1 MGHAVRVMVLAT
13 QAFLF
18 GLLSVTAAFAL
29 PTAVRTPSLL
39 AANVELCYN
48 MDSKGAYGCAGG
60 SCLEENKVAAE
71 IGSFTYL
78 YKTYSAM
85 AFSHVTAKCVTVQPC
100 VSVVFLTAACPP
112 VYEPSDP
119 KYNFGT
125 YTTPCPQGSCCTL
138 GVTLP
143 SGVMFSDLENPAS
156 SSFVSISK
164 ASNSSSLNALLNQQ
178 QR

>member
-1 MGHAVRVMVLAT
+1 MGQAVRVMVLAT

-18 GLLSVTAAFAL
+18 GLLSATAAC
-29 PTAVRTPSLL
+29 TPPLL

-48 MDSKGAYGCAGG
+48 TDSKGAYGCAGG

-71 IGSFTYL
+71 IGSCENGNFTYL

-85 AFSHVTAKCVTVQPC
+85 AFSHVTAKCVTMQPC

-164 ASNSSSLNALLNQQ
+164 ASNSSSLDDLLNG
-178 QR
+178 